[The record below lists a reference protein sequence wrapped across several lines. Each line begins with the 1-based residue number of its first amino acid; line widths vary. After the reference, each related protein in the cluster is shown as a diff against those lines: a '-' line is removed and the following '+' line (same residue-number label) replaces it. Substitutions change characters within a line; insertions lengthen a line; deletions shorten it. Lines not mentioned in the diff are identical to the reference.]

1 MIGKKGEAKKGKK
14 GFSYHWKQVQF
25 NPVTH
30 EADFSISFKFADGSK
45 LQDAFQYNWRFW
57 TIAEVR
63 ELLEEAG
70 FKKSYVYWEEEDEDG
85 EDTGEWIKAEQ
96 AESYPSW
103 LCYIVA
109 VK

>member
-1 MIGKKGEAKKGKK
+1 MSRQSIMVMDMMGGGDCYTENMVEKKVIKKGKK

-70 FKKSYVYWEEEDEDG
+70 FSKSYVYWEEEDEDG
-85 EDTGEWIKAEQ
+85 E
-96 AESYPSW
+96 
-103 LCYIVA
+103 
-109 VK
+109 